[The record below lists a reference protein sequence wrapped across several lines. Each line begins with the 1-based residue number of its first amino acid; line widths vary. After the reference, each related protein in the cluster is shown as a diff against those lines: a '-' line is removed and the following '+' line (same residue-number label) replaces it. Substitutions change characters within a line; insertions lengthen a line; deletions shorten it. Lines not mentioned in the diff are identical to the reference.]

1 MGSHTPNSDHL
12 RWYHIPAQML
22 LRTGLLSNLHHAS
35 VQPKPGG
42 REVICVMKGVV
53 QNTAGQLLKLPC
65 GIVNPPSSVAD
76 E

>member
-1 MGSHTPNSDHL
+1 
-12 RWYHIPAQML
+12 
-22 LRTGLLSNLHHAS
+22 
-35 VQPKPGG
+35 
-42 REVICVMKGVV
+42 MKGVV